1 MPINDPA
8 AVRFS
13 NEKIRVAADQL
24 TRYYLFKEVVD
35 EWFATGM
42 SSLITNTSD
51 VIEDGSATDGRNVI
65 TGIDATAII
74 TRMMEV
80 ISDMEAASNAKLN
93 TVNKVAV
100 NRR

>member
-1 MPINDPA
+1 MPIKHPT
-8 AVRFS
+8 AVRFA
-13 NEKIRVAADQL
+13 NEKIRVGADLL
-24 TRYYLFKEVVD
+24 TRYYFLKEVVD
-35 EWFATGM
+35 EWNATGM
-42 SSLITNTSD
+42 SAFITNTAD

-80 ISDMEAASNAKLN
+80 ISDMEAGGNAKLN